1 MVGSLQSQWQSFL
14 KCHRPFWPK
23 RLKAE
28 NRIST
33 FLLAIFNVL
42 LERALCKEGE
52 RIRTAAWAYKRQ
64 RASVLDTGGIIL
76 SKVQR
81 WLIAGATDRQWSSLA
96 WRILG
101 WSFNS
106 ELPSKLF
113 MYRQQKDLQN
123 EQDSFKGW
131 AINTFTLH
139 GAIRFVALSSLPR
152 KRF

>member
-1 MVGSLQSQWQSFL
+1 MSLQEAESFGAG
-14 KCHRPFWPK
+14 HRGNHFVQG
-23 RLKAE
+23 
-28 NRIST
+28 T
-33 FLLAIFNVL
+33 
-42 LERALCKEGE
+42 
-52 RIRTAAWAYKRQ
+52 
-64 RASVLDTGGIIL
+64 
-76 SKVQR
+76 KVVDSR
-81 WLIAGATDRQWSSLA
+81 SRATDRQWSSLE

-139 GAIRFVALSSLPR
+139 GTIRFVALSSLPR